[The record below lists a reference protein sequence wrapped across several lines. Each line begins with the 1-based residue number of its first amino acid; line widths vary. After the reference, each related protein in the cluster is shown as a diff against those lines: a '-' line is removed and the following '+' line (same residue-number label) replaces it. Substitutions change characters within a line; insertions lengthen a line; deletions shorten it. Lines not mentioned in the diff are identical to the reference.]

1 MPSGHICFSSP
12 RRERHHP
19 GAIALIFLLATGAL
33 AGCSMTDGIGSYIV
47 DPGEYH
53 VFHCD
58 DLKKRLATLLD
69 QQKELSNFINKASE
83 SAGGVIIGNSE
94 LSVRLRDCDRQGE
107 AFAAHGGREKMR
119 TPPTC
124 FGCVTLRNNVSKRS
138 SCPLAL

>member
-83 SAGGVIIGNSE
+83 SAGGVIIGT
-94 LSVRLRDCDRQGE
+94 LSYRSDYE
-107 AFAAHGGREKMR
+107 IAIGREKLLRR
-119 TPPTC
+119 TAAEKKCELPPPASAASPSATT
-124 FGCVTLRNNVSKRS
+124 FQSDQVVH
-138 SCPLAL
+138 